1 MSKKEGNGK
10 ISKRVLFEGRAVL
23 AVVSQTLLELS
34 IVKIAKTV
42 YARRRA
48 YTVFA
53 ICRTSIDRVCATGLQ
68 GGEPLG
74 IAAGYIPGTFRVKGG
89 VGGAGG

>member
-1 MSKKEGNGK
+1 M
-10 ISKRVLFEGRAVL
+10 

-42 YARRRA
+42 YAELRL
-48 YTVFA
+48 V
-53 ICRTSIDRVCATGLQ
+53 RVCATGLQ